1 MSSLLRLI
9 EVSLRNFQKVERVIE
24 DSKSMKTLMRICEI
38 WRDRGCYQPSQTAKF
53 LAILS
58 GNAPTALDELLL
70 PDLVSRPA
78 AEELQKSKNPLIKA
92 LLASEEND
100 STDGLKADRVELL
113 KNNIMAL
120 VEQTDAEQVVA
131 VTGKANPKTPNDLV
145 VKYQLIVKKA
155 IK

>member
-1 MSSLLRLI
+1 M
-9 EVSLRNFQKVERVIE
+9 
-24 DSKSMKTLMRICEI
+24 
-38 WRDRGCYQPSQTAKF
+38 
-53 LAILS
+53 AILS

-113 KNNIMAL
+113 KNNITYGL
-120 VEQTDAEQVVA
+120 
-131 VTGKANPKTPNDLV
+131 G
-145 VKYQLIVKKA
+145 
-155 IK
+155 